1 MAFSKGSRLESFLAL
16 VVGGGAGFG
25 LIVLTSR
32 AWKACGVNVGGVGNG
47 LTLLFVGVPVAMVVN
62 IVLFT
67 MVFRLSRSGKSSGKF
82 LSPFLAAAIAIAIAD
97 LALFSWQG
105 TPATSAGVCPG
116 NVPPWWPTWIP
127 T

>member
-32 AWKACGVNVGGVGNG
+32 AWKACGVKVGGVGNG
-47 LTLLFVGVPVAMVVN
+47 ATLLFVGVPVAMVVN

-67 MVFRLSRSGKSSGKF
+67 VVFRFSRTGKSSGKF
-82 LSPFLAAAIAIAIAD
+82 LSPFLAAAIAITIAD

-105 TPATSAGVCPG
+105 TPATTPGICPG
-116 NVPPWWPTWIP
+116 NIPPWWPTWIP

>member
-1 MAFSKGSRLESFLAL
+1 MAIAKGSRAESCISL

-25 LIVLTSR
+25 LIVLTAR
-32 AWKACGVNVGGVGNG
+32 AWKACGVDVGGVGNG
-47 LTLLFVGVPVAMVVN
+47 PTLLFVGVPVAAVVN

-67 MVFRLSRSGKSSGKF
+67 MVFRLSRSGKSGGKF
-82 LSPFLAAAIAIAIAD
+82 FSPFLAAVIAITIAD

-105 TPATSAGVCPG
+105 TPAASHGICPG
-116 NVPPWWPTWIP
+116 NVPPWWPAWIP